1 MAVMIVTKV
10 LVLRHNYTDY
20 HNIVY
25 RTCHLNQTRY
35 RSNVNLNV
43 SPRRNRI
50 KRNVFL
56 PTPFAYACY
65 MVHI

>member
-10 LVLRHNYTDY
+10 PVLRHNYTDY

-25 RTCHLNQTRY
+25 RTYHLNQTRY

-50 KRNVFL
+50 KGNILL